1 MTDDNDPLA
10 AVFAATEARQRSTA
24 GIDPRAADLFAI
36 DARIAAL
43 TDAVVSHPAFV
54 AARARW
60 QALRDLVDSGAQV
73 AVLPVSAREL
83 QRDLGRTT
91 PPEDSALMR
100 IMEHAD
106 AEGAAPAILL
116 LDRPLGH
123 EADDIAVLRALAMI
137 GESILCVV
145 VAEAAPELLGVPPQ
159 ADPARLHEGP
169 AFAPLRALRTDGSS
183 RFLGLVVGSGWGLVT
198 RIAATVAEDGWG
210 AGAETGTPAPNA
222 AALARAG
229 LATPALLPSLHRPP
243 RLDRPEATEAA
254 QRAARLPAVIA
265 SARLLRALRLR
276 AAQAQ
281 HAGTGQAAAR
291 VQAWLDTLPE
301 AAGSTVAIKMQDGM
315 AVLEARLRLALPDAP
330 APLPL
335 RLAVVV

>member
-1 MTDDNDPLA
+1 MTDDTDPLA
-10 AVFAATEARQRSTA
+10 AVFAATEARQRETA

-43 TDAVVSHPAFV
+43 TDAIVTAPAFV

-60 QALRDLVDSGAQV
+60 QALRDLVDSGAEV
-73 AVLPVSAREL
+73 ALLPVSAREM

-106 AEGAAPAILL
+106 AEGLAPAVLL
-116 LDRPLGH
+116 LDRALGH
-123 EADDIAVLRALAMI
+123 DAEDIAVLRGLAVI
-137 GESILCVV
+137 GESLLCAV
-145 VAEAAPELLGVPPQ
+145 VAEAAPTLLATG
-159 ADPARLHEGP
+159 LHESP
-169 AFAPLRALRTDGSS
+169 PFAPFRALRADGAS
-183 RFLGLVVGSGWGLVT
+183 RFLALVVGSGWAVAG
-198 RIAATVAEDGWG
+198 RIAAAVAEDGWG
-210 AGAETGTPAPNA
+210 AGAEDAGSPDT
-222 AALARAG
+222 AG
-229 LATPALLPSLHRPP
+229 LAQGGALPSLHRPP
-243 RLDRPEATEAA
+243 RLDRPEANEAA

-265 SARLLRALRLR
+265 SARVLRALRLR
-276 AAQAQ
+276 AGRAL

-301 AAGSTVAIKMQDGM
+301 AAGSTVTIKHSDGL

-330 APLPL
+330 TPLAL